1 MENAVYHDAVEFI
14 LEGGFV
20 VTGVRTD
27 AVDGDENVAADQ
39 VRSGRVV
46 ERDDV
51 GIVIV
56 LQVLLVHL
64 AQVAIAAENV
74 IDLRDPMVFRFS
86 GLLDPLAQ
94 VVGAPEDEAHIFFEE
109 QDGG

>member
-1 MENAVYHDAVEFI
+1 MDHDAVE
-14 LEGGFV
+14 LVGEGAAVGL
-20 VTGVRTD
+20 GVDFD
-27 AVDGDENVAADQ
+27 AIDRDENVAADD
-39 VRSGRVV
+39 VWSGRIV
-46 ERDDV
+46 EGDDV

-64 AQVAIAAENV
+64 AQVAVAAENV
-74 IDLRDPMVFRFS
+74 IDLRDPMAFRFS